1 MEKDIGLWRHCSFW
15 GFHFVFHL
23 MLGIVAISAGIVVI
37 MNDQILSGLGLV
49 GAGLFA
55 VLNGGAGCIELWK
68 SKKSRRSRINISQ

>member
-1 MEKDIGLWRHCSFW
+1 MGKDIGLWRHRSFW

-23 MLGIVAISAGIVVI
+23 MIGIVAISAGIVVI
-37 MNDQILSGLGLV
+37 MNEEILSGLGLV